1 MYAAYERIAA
11 SGHASIDLEVRRG
24 AARLLIECAPHA
36 PNCADAALDVLSN
49 MMQEDDETIEIYFL
63 MGVAFFNQEPPDLV
77 LADEYLGKASE
88 MLDRVRAALAADG
101 SEEFPYES
109 QAHLLEEQRALIE
122 EYRRAHPKE
131 AAAEEDEGSDEAG
144 EMED

>member
-1 MYAAYERIAA
+1 MYAAYERIANC
-11 SGHASIDLEVRRG
+11 GHESIDLEVRLG

-49 MMQEDDETIEIYFL
+49 MMQEDDETVEIYFL
-63 MGVAFFNQEPPDLV
+63 MGVAFFNQEPPDLD

-109 QAHLLEEQRALIE
+109 QARLLEEQRALLE
-122 EYRRAHPKE
+122 EYRKAHPEE
-131 AAAEEDEGSDEAG
+131 AAAAEDEEAEEAG
-144 EMED
+144 EMVD